1 MMTPSPEHTVA
12 RFAGTLIADAR
23 HTITSVG
30 YNSDSFAQGE
40 RSIAYGLLLQAREWL
55 ASPPIEQATLYD
67 GGPLTGLD
75 MSQLHE
81 QIGQFARQD
90 SHEQYHQ
97 IVALGS
103 LLQAAYEDL
112 TRGEGINRLDRAIAK
127 SYFTNMSI
135 STSFNT
141 LIAPLLVC
149 LGLLASATFARAQE
163 DFANTSEQIIEQWTR
178 DMLPRITT
186 RTRVAI
192 GPITWPREYLG
203 LPGPHRTGTALRGA
217 LIARLTA
224 CGMTVV
230 SEHETWDTIVFG
242 GAWDHGEASR
252 AILIQARQN
261 GRLTIASRVN
271 VVMPVWNP
279 AVPYDHWSVP
289 IEAFALRVA
298 EGLWLNKVR
307 RLTLSP
313 QASNVDG
320 QATFQATE
328 SIHRVLIPPLVQ
340 ALTDRG
346 IEVYLPADGSPVVRL
361 EIGAEWPTV
370 NLASETN
377 PQETVDGATVY
388 AWAIHQH
395 GKKQYVA
402 GPLSAALAWPGSV
415 RSVSK
420 LEQLSTRTLEFPFL
434 WTIDGQ
440 HLLAE
445 DREWREQSAK
455 WAADNLASHR
465 RRTDRMLKESLARLT
480 TQHRT
485 ATQGLHDAWQQSPSQ
500 SVPHEIQEQSE
511 KLQRHLVPLR
521 RELEK
526 RLIQG
531 EPRVHPYPQ
540 G

>member
-23 HTITSVG
+23 QTIICVG
-30 YNSDSFAQGE
+30 SGSDPFAQGE
-40 RSIAYGLLLQAREWL
+40 RSVAYGLLLQAREWL
-55 ASPPIEQATLYD
+55 ASSPIEQATLYD
-67 GGPLTGLD
+67 GGPLTGLGK
-75 MSQLHE
+75 SQLHE
-81 QIGQFARQD
+81 QIERFERQD
-90 SHEQYHQ
+90 SREQYRQ
-97 IVALGS
+97 VVALGS
-103 LLQAAYEDL
+103 LLHAAYEDL
-112 TRGEGINRLDRAIAK
+112 VRGEGIDRLDRAIAT

-149 LGLLASATFARAQE
+149 LGLLASATSAQAQE
-163 DFANTSEQIIEQWTR
+163 DLAITSEQIIEQWTR
-178 DMLPRITT
+178 DVLLRNTT
-186 RTRVAI
+186 QTRVAV

-242 GAWDHGEASR
+242 GAWNHGEASQ
-252 AILIQARQN
+252 AILIQARHN

-279 AVPYDHWSVP
+279 AVLYDHWSVP
-289 IEAFALRVA
+289 LEAFAMRIA

-320 QATFQATE
+320 QAVYQATE
-328 SIHRVLIPPLVQ
+328 SIHRVLIPHLLQ

-377 PQETVDGATVY
+377 PRETVDGATVY
-388 AWAIHQH
+388 AWTIHQH

-402 GPLSAALAWPGSV
+402 GPLSAALSWPHSV

-420 LEQLSTRTLEFPFL
+420 LEQLFTRTLEFPFR

-440 HLLAE
+440 QLLAE
-445 DREWREQSAK
+445 DRQWHERSTK
-455 WAADNLASHR
+455 WVTDNLASHR
-465 RRTDRMLKESLARLT
+465 RGTEQMLKQSLARLT
-480 TQHRT
+480 TQHRA
-485 ATQGLHDAWQQSPSQ
+485 ATQALHDAWEQSPSQ
-500 SVPHEIQEQSE
+500 SVPHEIQEQLE
-511 KLQRHLVPLR
+511 KLQRHLAPLR

-531 EPRVHPYPQ
+531 EPRVPPYPH